1 MRFPARFLLALTLLL
16 CCGAVVLRAEGTD
29 SGGAGEQP
37 APDPALLPVMYA
49 GDEVLRYDINWTG
62 GVKIGEMVL
71 SVRRLP
77 GEGEY
82 RIEAKVRDHGLFRLV
97 YPVDDH
103 FVTLVRGALRLPYR
117 YEVHQLEGPGWETKR
132 QTDYD
137 QTGGQVRY
145 RKNEEDEQR
154 FSVDG
159 TVHNEFSSFFH
170 TRAVALQPGRD
181 FIVPT
186 FADKKRHLVRVEV
199 AGPETIKSI
208 LGPRRTLRVLP
219 RMTFRGLY
227 DKQGATEIWLTDDK
241 CRIPL
246 KIRSEILIGSLT
258 STLTDYHNPHCKS
271 EGLP

>member
-1 MRFPARFLLALTLLL
+1 MVFFARFFLSLALLLL
-16 CCGAVVLRAEGTD
+16 CGAGPLRAEGTD
-29 SGGAGEQP
+29 SGGAGE
-37 APDPALLPVMYA
+37 ALVPDPALLPVMYA
-49 GDEVLRYDINWTG
+49 GDEVLRYDISWTG

-71 SVRRLP
+71 AVRRLP
-77 GEGEY
+77 GEEEF

-117 YEVHQLEGPGWETKR
+117 YEVHQLEGPGWETRR
-132 QTDYD
+132 QADYD
-137 QTGGQVRY
+137 QGGRQVRY

-154 FSVDG
+154 FALDG
-159 TVHNEFSSFFH
+159 PVHNEFSSFFY
-170 TRAVALQPGRD
+170 TRAVPLHVGRD

-186 FADKKRHLVRVEV
+186 FADKKRNLVRVEV
-199 AGPETIKSI
+199 TGPETIDSI
-208 LGPRRTLRVLP
+208 LGRRRTLRVLP

-258 STLTDYHNPHCKS
+258 STLTDYHNPHCRP
-271 EGLP
+271 E